1 MSQAALSMCGV
12 CGSHAG
18 ASGCCDIC
26 GTILVEGKVQ
36 CRECGD
42 PLRAYSI
49 VCYSCGS
56 SRDVTSRSESSSE
69 KTEAIHHF
77 MLVPGLSEETA
88 GDLYDE
94 GVEDFASLV
103 GMALTEPQRMNGLHH
118 VIARRIMLMDVLDT
132 DHEVRVIEEIE
143 CPICKS
149 MIDASLESCEICGH
163 FTRIKLDVPEEEP
176 ESELDPFMGEI
187 SEKICWDAAFREM
200 PKDFQEELS
209 RVLIEAED
217 AELEEIEDYV
227 DVFWEELD
235 SDLAELESGPIE
247 EETALEEVP
256 EPQETM
262 IVCPLCDAEVMKN
275 AHFCYNC
282 GARFE
287 EA

>member
-1 MSQAALSMCGV
+1 MSQAALSMCDV

-18 ASGCCDIC
+18 VSGCCEIC

-42 PLRAYSI
+42 PLHAYSI

-56 SRDVTSRSESSSE
+56 PREDTSRSESSRE
-69 KTEAIHHF
+69 KKDAIHHF

-88 GDLYDE
+88 EDLYDE

-132 DHEVRVIEEIE
+132 DKEVRVIEEME

-149 MIDASLESCEICGH
+149 MIDAYSDECEICGH
-163 FTRIKLDVPEEEP
+163 FTRIKLDVPEDEP
-176 ESELDPFMGEI
+176 ESELDPLMGEI

-217 AELEEIEDYV
+217 SELEEIEDYV

-235 SDLAELESGPIE
+235 SDLAELENGPIE
-247 EETALEEVP
+247 EKTALEKVT
-256 EPQETM
+256 EPQETVM
-262 IVCPLCDAEVMKN
+262 VCPLCDAEVMKN

-282 GARFE
+282 GARFG

>member
-1 MSQAALSMCGV
+1 MSQAALSMCDV

-36 CRECGD
+36 CRVCGD
-42 PLRAYSI
+42 PLHAYSI

-56 SRDVTSRSESSSE
+56 SREATSRSESSRE
-69 KTEAIHHF
+69 KREAIHHF

-94 GVEDFASLV
+94 GIENFASLV
-103 GMALTEPQRMNGLHH
+103 GMALTEPQRTNGLHH

-132 DHEVRVIEEIE
+132 EHEVPVIEEME

-163 FTRIKLDVPEEEP
+163 YTRIKLDVHEDGL
-176 ESELDPFMGEI
+176 ESGLDPLMGKI

-209 RVLIEAED
+209 RVLVEAED
-217 AELEEIEDYV
+217 SELEEIEDYV

-235 SDLAELESGPIE
+235 SDLADLEKGPIE
-247 EETALEEVP
+247 EETAVEEVP
-256 EPQETM
+256 RETM
-262 IVCPLCDAEVMKN
+262 MVCPLCEAEVMKN

-282 GARFE
+282 GARFK